1 MDAYDRLN
9 AINEALISIDEKRT
23 VMGRIARLAQT
34 VGANIRKA
42 TRSGTV
48 FTPRGAQ
55 TRGSYGQV
63 RMPDDVVAS
72 KQPTETLGFRGG
84 AESRIRGERKSVK
97 QAVRRAG
104 GVVTSRSGAG
114 SAGTLDMATGRA
126 REGTSRSGVDP
137 LDVKRVANIQKTGKR
152 AGRLGRGASET
163 GVVVGT
169 TDKMTPREKLKTLR
183 AMRKNRDAANYQRGA
198 GDRFKKD
205 AMRLKSDMESSLFP
219 QKMTRKDLKNMAQR
233 GADRIRLGMSTRL

>member
-9 AINEALISIDEKRT
+9 AINEALISIEEKRT
-23 VMGRIARLAQT
+23 LMGRIGRAAQA
-34 VGANIRKA
+34 VGARIRKA

-55 TRGSYGQV
+55 IRDRFGDVRG
-63 RMPDDVVAS
+63 PDDIVAS
-72 KQPTETLGFRGG
+72 KQPDEILGLRRGS
-84 AESRIRGERKSVK
+84 AESRIRGQMKSVK

-104 GVVTSRSGAG
+104 GVVTDRKGVG
-114 SAGTLDMATGRA
+114 DVGTLDMATGRPRKDFRKGDEA
-126 REGTSRSGVDP
+126 
-137 LDVKRVANIQKTGKR
+137 LDVQRVANIEMTGRK
-152 AGRLGRGASET
+152 AGRLGRGASKT

-183 AMRKNRDAANYQRGA
+183 AMRKNRDAANYQRGM

-219 QKMTRKDLKNMAQR
+219 QKMTRGDLKDMAKR

>member
-1 MDAYDRLN
+1 MDAYDRLD
-9 AINEALISIDEKRT
+9 AINEALISIDEKTT
-23 VMGRIARLAQT
+23 VMGRIGRAAQA
-34 VGANIRKA
+34 VGARIRKA

-72 KQPTETLGFRGG
+72 KQPSEVLGFRGG
-84 AESRIRGERKSVK
+84 AKSRTRGQMRSVK
-97 QAVRRAG
+97 QAVKRAG
-104 GVVTSRSGAG
+104 GVVTDRKGVG
-114 SAGTLDMATGRA
+114 DVGTLDMATGRP
-126 REGTSRSGVDP
+126 RKDFRKGDDP
-137 LDVKRVANIQKTGKR
+137 LDVGKVSNIETTGKR

-205 AMRLKSDMESSLFP
+205 AMKLKSDMESSLFP

-233 GADRIRLGMSTRL
+233 GADRIRLGMSTRPL